1 MPWKFFNSSGEVLII
16 DGGLHNIL
24 EDTTPQLGGNLD
36 MVANLLV
43 GNGGSTGIAI
53 ASTGEVTMAA
63 QPAFLMELSSADAN
77 VTGDGT
83 AYLPGSTGN
92 VYTEVF
98 DKSNEVTT
106 AGVFTPT
113 VAGMYLLGCT
123 ITVGIGS
130 SLSSAHDNFA
140 IQIVATGKTL
150 SRYQNLWNLRA
161 DSSSLGV
168 CTIFLEG
175 LFEMAAS
182 NTAKVRLYV
191 YDGAKTIDIETGNT
205 TFWGCKVA

>member
-1 MPWKFFNSSGEVLII
+1 MVPTGGTSQAWAISARTDGTFRITNDTDGSIDFKI
-16 DGGLHNIL
+16 DGDGAI
-24 EDTTPQLGGNLD
+24 TTPR
-36 MVANLLV
+36 
-43 GNGGSTGIAI
+43 
-53 ASTGEVTMAA
+53 